1 MGPPVPP
8 SAVLSHPPRAG
19 ATVEHMTDTDHRIAL
34 ITGANKGIGLAT
46 ATELARAGHTVLI
59 GARDPGRGREA
70 AAGLAAQGLDARFVH
85 LDVTDPATAAAAAA
99 FVTAEYGRLD
109 TLVNNAG
116 VARDWRRAPQDLP
129 VEAVRETYETN
140 VFGVV
145 TVTNAMLPLLRRSPA
160 ALIGN
165 VSSGLGSFSHF
176 LADPDSPIWE
186 HATLLAYN
194 SSKAALN
201 ALTLVYARALREDG
215 IKVSALEPGY
225 CATDLNEHSGPA
237 TAEEGGRRI
246 ARQLGEAV
254 AGASGRFFNAEG
266 GTYAW

>member
-1 MGPPVPP
+1 
-8 SAVLSHPPRAG
+8 
-19 ATVEHMTDTDHRIAL
+19 MTTNRIVL

-46 ATELARAGHTVLI
+46 ATELAHAGHTVLL
-59 GARDPGRGREA
+59 GARDPERGAAA
-70 AAGLAAQGLDARFVH
+70 AAGLTAQGLDAHSVR
-85 LDVTDPATAAAAAA
+85 LDVTDPATVAAAADLIA
-99 FVTAEYGRLD
+99 AEYGRLD

-116 VARDWRRAPQDLP
+116 VARDWRRTPEELP

-145 TVTNAMLPLLRRSPA
+145 TVVNAMLPLLRKAPA

-165 VSSGLGSFSHF
+165 VSSGLGSFSF
-176 LADPDSPIWE
+176 LADPESPIWE

-201 ALTLVYARALREDG
+201 AVTLVYARALRAEG

-225 CATDLNEHSGPA
+225 CATDLNNHSGHA

-246 ARQLGEAV
+246 ARQLDEAL
-254 AGASGRFFNAEG
+254 AEPSGRFFHAEG
-266 GTYAW
+266 GTYPW

>member
-1 MGPPVPP
+1 MTT
-8 SAVLSHPPRAG
+8 SAQ
-19 ATVEHMTDTDHRIAL
+19 HRIAL

-46 ATELARAGHTVLI
+46 AGELARAGHTVLI
-59 GARDPGRGREA
+59 GARDPERGTA
-70 AAGLAAQGLDARFVH
+70 AAAALTARGLDARFVR
-85 LDVTDPATAAAAAA
+85 LDVTDPATAAAAAELID
-99 FVTAEYGRLD
+99 AEYGRLD

-116 VARDWRRAPQDLP
+116 VARDWQRAPEELP

-160 ALIGN
+160 GLIGN
-165 VSSGLGSFSHF
+165 VSSRLGSFSF
-176 LADPDSPIWE
+176 LGDPQDPMWE
-186 HATLLAYN
+186 HAALLAYN

-201 ALTLVYARALREDG
+201 AVTLVYARVLRDSG

-237 TAEEGGRRI
+237 SAEEGGRRI
-246 ARQLGEAV
+246 ARQLGEAA
-254 AGASGRFFNAEG
+254 AGASGSFFHPEG
-266 GTYAW
+266 GTYPW

>member
-1 MGPPVPP
+1 
-8 SAVLSHPPRAG
+8 
-19 ATVEHMTDTDHRIAL
+19 MTRTEHRIVL
-34 ITGANKGIGLAT
+34 ITGATRGIGLAT
-46 ATELARAGHTVLI
+46 AAELARAGHTVLI
-59 GARDPGRGREA
+59 GARDPERGRAA
-70 AAGLAAQGLDARFVH
+70 AAGLADQGLAARPVH

-99 FVTAEYGRLD
+99 LIDAEYGRLD

-145 TVTNAMLPLLRRSPA
+145 TAVNALLPLLRRSPA

-176 LADPDSPIWE
+176 LAHPDSPIWE

-201 ALTLVYARALREDG
+201 AVTLVYARALREDG
-215 IKVSALEPGY
+215 IKVCALEPGY
-225 CATDLNEHSGPA
+225 CATDLNDNSGPA
-237 TAEEGGRRI
+237 TAEEGGRRV
-246 ARQLGEAV
+246 ARQLGEALT
-254 AGASGRFFNAEG
+254 GASGRFFNPEG
-266 GTYAW
+266 GTYDW

>member
-1 MGPPVPP
+1 
-8 SAVLSHPPRAG
+8 
-19 ATVEHMTDTDHRIAL
+19 MTDNHRIVL

-46 ATELARAGHTVLI
+46 AGELARAGHTVLI
-59 GARDPGRGREA
+59 GARDPERGREA
-70 AAGLAAQGLDARFVH
+70 ADGLAAQGLGARFVH
-85 LDVTDPATAAAAAA
+85 LDVTDPATAAAAAELIA
-99 FVTAEYGRLD
+99 TEYGRLD

-116 VARDWRRAPQDLP
+116 VARDWMRPPQELP

-165 VSSGLGSFSHF
+165 VSSGLASFSF
-176 LADPDSPIWE
+176 LSDPDSPVWE

-201 ALTLVYARALREDG
+201 ALTLVYARALREEG

-225 CATDLNEHSGPA
+225 CATDLNGHSGPA
-237 TAEEGGRRI
+237 SAEEGGRRI
-246 ARQLGEAV
+246 ARQLGEAE
-254 AGASGRFFNAEG
+254 AGASGLFLHSEG

>member
-1 MGPPVPP
+1 
-8 SAVLSHPPRAG
+8 
-19 ATVEHMTDTDHRIAL
+19 MTTNRIIL

-46 ATELARAGHTVLI
+46 AGELARAGHTVLI
-59 GARDPGRGREA
+59 GARDPERGTAA
-70 AAGLAAQGLDARFVH
+70 AAGLTAQGLSARFVR
-85 LDVTDPATAAAAAA
+85 LDVTDPAIVAAAAELIA
-99 FVTAEYGRLD
+99 AEYGRLD

-116 VARDWRRAPQDLP
+116 VARDWQRTPEELP

-145 TVTNAMLPLLRRSPA
+145 TVVNAMLPLLRKSSA

-165 VSSGLGSFSHF
+165 VSSGLGSFSF
-176 LADPDSPIWE
+176 LADPESPIWE

-201 ALTLVYARALREDG
+201 AVTLVYARALRESG
-215 IKVSALEPGY
+215 IKVCALEPGY
-225 CATDLNEHSGPA
+225 CATDLNGHSGHA

-246 ARQLGEAV
+246 ARQLGEAE
-254 AGASGRFFNAEG
+254 AGATGQFFNAEG
-266 GTYAW
+266 GTYPW